1 MTATPQFVIRCNATE
16 AGEQCKNATVVD
28 GATQREAVAA
38 AHILGWRRL
47 ANHSDACPA
56 HALPEHCEPWRRA
69 VRRLL
74 ELGKWTKRKLATRYH
89 VDQYIVL
96 KWSDGTAEPTE
107 AQREDLCFLASHSA
121 KPTTRI
127 RRHPNALGPA
137 SRVPPPCLLAYVDQ
151 RREILAALAAGA
163 ARTELMAKT
172 GIDVRHVADLSDSW
186 LDAFDGALAELR
198 AAYEPRR
205 RPRPT
210 PTVITSR

>member
-16 AGEQCKNATVVD
+16 AGEQCKSATVVD
-28 GATQREAVAA
+28 GGTLREALAA
-38 AHILGWRRL
+38 AHVLGWRRL
-47 ANHSDACPA
+47 TNHSDACPA

-74 ELGKWTKRKLATRYH
+74 ELGKWTKRRLADRYR
-89 VDQYIVL
+89 VDQYLVL
-96 KWSDGTAEPTE
+96 KWSEGTAEPTD

-127 RRHPNALGPA
+127 RRHPDAFGPA
-137 SRVPPPCLLAYVDQ
+137 SRVPPPCLLAYVGQ
-151 RREILAALAAGA
+151 RVQILADLAAGA
-163 ARTELMAKT
+163 ARAEIWAKT
-172 GIDVRHVADLSDSW
+172 GVDIRAVADISDFW
-186 LDAFDGALAELR
+186 LDGFDGALAELR

-205 RPRPT
+205 RPRPI